1 MSSMSDITSG
11 SINDNEAPLRR
22 LNGRLQACDQ
32 CRARKVACDHTR
44 PVCTRCLKRNQAS
57 ECTYTVG
64 AVLQPR
70 RRPRRQ
76 KANAASTAP
85 NMNPMDLRPVN
96 GLGSPSSGYMGFT
109 SHATVYEQTKRS
121 LSLLQGQGPD
131 PRLSRSSSD
140 DRTAPRLT
148 FDQLPHLVRHMSI
161 YVLEALP
168 GQRNEQI
175 FFNHEDGQRNGWRQV
190 ALARITR
197 SVQELLRKNADGTG
211 PDLERVAEMICNNS
225 AQPFREIDDPHRW
238 MDQYCDSSSLRWES
252 IGWIWA
258 GLERLGDIVNSFRP
272 SHVQWLPGKESHDLS
287 RTYMTYCVDL
297 ARHFCEGN
305 PVLLDLHRCRTTLIS
320 IMDGDAA
327 GTCWYSH
334 GAGVSMMTFMG
345 LHALDTEMPY
355 TPTLCSENSRRVVA
369 QIFNVDK
376 WCVAFSGRP
385 PLIHRRFCTTPLPL
399 DLADEELIADE
410 ATLRKAV
417 SELDDRGWNTKGQI
431 HPATLVRAR
440 RMLAGNLEEV
450 MEIALSCTVCI
461 TLNEL
466 RNLQT
471 RELQT
476 FATLPAHLQYS
487 PHILLD
493 PELDTTSVYARILL
507 RLAHLQTMFLLER
520 LLLLN
525 GSLDEG
531 NLLLFSFEMLTLT
544 LALWTHKDRFAEMRR
559 NFEWLLMAHAAPAGG
574 ILCLELLNPTF
585 TGKHPSD
592 ARITRSSIIQN
603 LSLLVGF
610 LDWVRPSAPNGDL
623 CMDCKVI
630 IQRVLDYTL
639 NGSADGNSPR
649 AALAFDF
656 PEPLDFNFELLD
668 TFDWLHTDL

>member
-1 MSSMSDITSG
+1 MSS
-11 SINDNEAPLRR
+11 DNTRENIIDPEAPLRR

-70 RRPRRQ
+70 RRVRRQ
-76 KANAASTAP
+76 KAKMANTALNAV
-85 NMNPMDLRPVN
+85 DLRPAN

-121 LSLLQGQGPD
+121 LSLLQGQGSDAGPSPSFSVD
-131 PRLSRSSSD
+131 RTTPRLS
-140 DRTAPRLT
+140 
-148 FDQLPHLVRHMSI
+148 FNQLPHLVRHMSI

-168 GQRNEQI
+168 GQSNEQI
-175 FFNHEDGQRNGWRQV
+175 VFNHEDGQRNGWRQD

-197 SVQELLRKNADGTG
+197 SVQELLEKNPDGTG
-211 PDLERVAEMICNNS
+211 PDLERIAEMICNNS
-225 AQPFREIDDPHRW
+225 AQPFPDIDDPHRW
-238 MDQYCDSSSLRWES
+238 MSQFCDSSSLRWES
-252 IGWIWA
+252 IGLIWE
-258 GLERLGDIVNSFRP
+258 GLERLGDVVTALWP
-272 SHVQWLPGKESHDLS
+272 SRIQWLPGKGSQDVS

-305 PVLLDLHRCRTTLIS
+305 PLLLDLHRCRTTLLS
-320 IMDGDAA
+320 MVDGDAA
-327 GTCWYSH
+327 GSCWYSH
-334 GAGVSMMTFMG
+334 GADVAMMTFMG
-345 LHALDTEMPY
+345 LHALDQETPY
-355 TPTLCSENSRRVVA
+355 TPTLCSEHSRRVVA
-369 QIFNVDK
+369 QIFYTDK

-385 PLIHRRFCTTPLPL
+385 PLIHRRFCKTPLPL
-399 DLADEELIADE
+399 DLADEDLVADE

-431 HPATLVRAR
+431 YPATLIRAR
-440 RMLAGNLEEV
+440 RMLASTLEEV
-450 MEIALSCTVCI
+450 MEIALSCVVCI
-461 TLNEL
+461 TLDEL
-466 RNLQT
+466 RNIQT
-471 RELQT
+471 RELET
-476 FATLPAHLQYS
+476 FAALPAHLQYS
-487 PHILLD
+487 PHLLLD
-493 PELDTTSVYARILL
+493 PELNTVSVYARMLL
-507 RLAHLQTMFLLER
+507 RLSHLQTMFLLER

-544 LALWTHKDRFAEMRR
+544 LALWTHKDRFADMRR
-559 NFEWLLMAHAAPAGG
+559 NFEWLLIAHAAPAGG

-639 NGSADGNSPR
+639 NGSLDGNSPR

-668 TFDWLHTDL
+668 TFDWLHTDI